1 MNKRFIVTLSLAV
14 AAALALGAGAP
25 LMAQDPENPPKPYY
39 KDEKKPYYKDQD
51 KKKEQVTVL
60 RELTPLEREVR
71 HEIVMLPYYGV
82 FDNIVFRV
90 EGSTVTLMG
99 QVTRPTL
106 KSSAENVVK
115 KIEGV
120 ERVDNQIEVL
130 PLSNN
135 DDRIRLATYRAIY
148 GSGGLYRYALAAVP
162 SIHIIVERGHVT
174 LEGVVA
180 NEADKNLAQIRANQV
195 PQVFSVTNNLIVEG
209 RSQDKAEAPPK
220 Q

>member
-1 MNKRFIVTLSLAV
+1 MNRLRLIVSL
-14 AAALALGAGAP
+14 AAALVLAAGATY
-25 LMAQDPENPPKPYY
+25 AQDPSQQPPTQ
-39 KDEKKPYYKDQD
+39 EKKPYLKDQ
-51 KKKEQVTVL
+51 KEAQTKSAESNK

-82 FDNIVFRV
+82 FDNIAFRV
-90 EGSTVTLMG
+90 DGGTVTLLG

-120 ERVDNQIEVL
+120 TNVDNQIEVL
-130 PLSNN
+130 PLSSN

-148 GSGGLYRYALAAVP
+148 GSGGLYRYALAAIP

-180 NEADKNLAQIRANQV
+180 NEADKNVAGIRARQV
-195 PQVFSVTNNLIVEG
+195 PQVFTVTNNLIVEG
-209 RSQDKAEAPPK
+209 RSDEKAEAPK